1 MIIACISGRII
12 KAYASNFLDRFFVNT
27 SINIELRW
35 WETYCMLKWQNAQ
48 NHLKFL
54 NTIFWFL
61 YLEKLWRMLAKFL
74 KANCQYQIPCLIIS
88 GTLIINNNIFK
99 YRKPCRSRDRQNQC
113 PFFDSIY
120 NFGNKGIRDDDTIT
134 GYICS

>member
-1 MIIACISGRII
+1 MRNILHIEMVKRTEPSKILEHHFLVSLPRKIVTNVGKIPQSEL
-12 KAYASNFLDRFFVNT
+12 SNT
-27 SINIELRW
+27 
-35 WETYCMLKWQNAQ
+35 K
-48 NHLKFL
+48 
-54 NTIFWFL
+54 
-61 YLEKLWRMLAKFL
+61 
-74 KANCQYQIPCLIIS
+74 YQIPCLIIS
-88 GTLIINNNIFK
+88 GTLIIKNNIFK